1 MKARLLLVE
10 DNLDMRRTARI
21 LLDRAGYLVTEAGS
35 AEEALA
41 AIERSLP
48 DLVVSDIQ
56 LPGISGI
63 KLCSILREQPRTAA
77 LPILLLTVLSRAP
90 EKVQGLETGADDYLT
105 KPYDP
110 REFLARIQ
118 ALLRRVQ
125 RASSPVDVL
134 ERGGVRIDLAGREVT
149 ADGRPI
155 SLRKKEYELLVY
167 LIRHGGKILSR
178 ERINRALWGD
188 EVIVGE
194 NALTVHIREL
204 RKALGPRGE
213 QIKTLVGEGYRFDDL
228 D

>member
-63 KLCSILREQPRTAA
+63 KLCSILREQPRTAG
-77 LPILLLTVLSRAP
+77 LPILLLTVLSRAT

-118 ALLRRVQ
+118 ALLRRAQ

-178 ERINRALWGD
+178 ERINQALWGD